1 VKEISVKQLAELAR
15 EVESTDPIDWGELN
29 ISEQHAYEMIASQI
43 LEQFYE
49 ADDDIEDQLLIM
61 LSVVV
66 KLTVENFVLNLKI
79 QSGRR

>member
-1 VKEISVKQLAELAR
+1 VKEISVKQLVELAR

>member
-1 VKEISVKQLAELAR
+1 MKEISVKQLAELAR